1 MQKRKM
7 WVLLDDD
14 ADLSQSR
21 KRPGSFSPLTRDED
35 NNLGQ
40 VILEDIDDDDGDPG
54 VAEPETVYIYV
65 DESVGQG
72 DSAEATGA
80 EVVAGL
86 VFVAALLA
94 IEHRSEIAKWWA
106 DDARPA
112 LSRIRSRLRWRR
124 RAKRTVES
132 TVVGQLDVEE
142 SESAEDD
149 VTQALEG
156 YRESMASDEAR
167 DRLISALMAQKFA
180 EQQLAMVR
188 NARIVERDAP
198 DASLSLLEAITPE
211 ELEAGLRHLLERK
224 PALLESGE
232 IEQVGKSLRH
242 EVVVE
247 IPPRQRLKEAARRVT
262 QRRKSRGA
270 VERDIPPV

>member
-7 WVLLDDD
+7 WVLFGDD

-21 KRPGSFSPLTRDED
+21 KSPGSFSPLTRDED

-40 VILEDIDDDDGDPG
+40 VILEDIDDDED
-54 VAEPETVYIYV
+54 AEPETVYVYV
-65 DESVGQG
+65 NERESQA
-72 DSAEATGA
+72 DSSEATGA
-80 EVVAGL
+80 EVIAGL

-94 IEHRSEIAKWWA
+94 IEHHSEIAKWWA

-112 LSRIRSRLRWRR
+112 LSRIRNRLRWRR
-124 RAKRTVES
+124 RAKGTVDS
-132 TVVGQLDVEE
+132 TVVAQLDVEH
-142 SESAEDD
+142 SENDA
-149 VTQALEG
+149 TQALEG

-167 DRLISALMAQKFA
+167 ERLVSALMAQKFA

-198 DASLSLLEAITPE
+198 DVSLGLLEAITPE
-211 ELEAGLRHLLERK
+211 ELEAGLRHLLERN

-232 IEQVGKSLRH
+232 IEHVGKSLRH
-242 EVVVE
+242 QVVVE
-247 IPPRQRLKEAARRVT
+247 IPPQQRLKKATRRVARRG
-262 QRRKSRGA
+262 KSRGA
-270 VERDIPPV
+270 AARDIPPA